1 MSAPP
6 PTPTL
11 KKSVAVPSRLEGPEH
26 EAALEA
32 AGVTDE
38 LAVDVINHALYG
50 NPRPVV
56 TNAQVQAILENYSL
70 SQHASKIRNKFGLPA
85 GGRKLKGGDPKS
97 PQLVILEKIQNTT
110 GIPAVEVS
118 RIAPLI
124 EKLQDP
130 NAKLTNSIDKNNFLR
145 ILSVAIFFGKIT
157 EAEANA
163 VLYPGQPAFTP
174 NPFNVDELRG
184 GFKRKSQ
191 TERFN
196 RCVKMV
202 RRTVTPRSGSN
213 KESAAI
219 AICTKTILQKRGRT
233 IKRYSK
239 KRLVTQR
246 RK

>member
-32 AGVTDE
+32 AGVTED
-38 LAVDVINHALYG
+38 LAIEVLNHALYN

-56 TNAQVQAILENYSL
+56 TNAQVQAILENYAL
-70 SQHASKIRNKFGLPA
+70 LDHVKTQIRNKFAVPA
-85 GGRKLKGGDPKS
+85 
-97 PQLVILEKIQNTT
+97 
-110 GIPAVEVS
+110 
-118 RIAPLI
+118 
-124 EKLQDP
+124 
-130 NAKLTNSIDKNNFLR
+130 
-145 ILSVAIFFGKIT
+145 
-157 EAEANA
+157 
-163 VLYPGQPAFTP
+163 
-174 NPFNVDELRG
+174 G

-191 TERFN
+191 TERFS

-202 RRTVTPRSGSN
+202 RRTVTPRRGSN